1 MDSLS
6 NLPETVAAAA
16 PVLLIAIVLIA
27 PCVWF
32 VRSRKKNR

>member
-16 PVLLIAIVLIA
+16 PVLLIAILLIA
-27 PCVWF
+27 ACVWF
-32 VRSRKKNR
+32 VRSRRKSR

>member
-27 PCVWF
+27 ACVWF